1 MVKDNSQFNIHNSS
15 LDNILLYQNADGT
28 IKLDVHLQD
37 ESVWVTQEQMA
48 LLFGKGRSTVAE
60 HIKNVY
66 KEGELEQNST
76 CRKFRQVRNEGKRS
90 ITREI
95 DHTIL
100 MLLFRLVT
108 G

>member
-1 MVKDNSQFNIHNSS
+1 MNDNEQ
-15 LDNILLYQNADGT
+15 NILLYQNADGT